1 MGENSVPGTGIKPE
15 KQQYQHT
22 LDRTQK
28 NDSRGYLI
36 MNDNDILLTQSDYR
50 KFDTAMLGRSLLL
63 DMEVGLPGGGVEPTP
78 DPRARVAVLGHGFQL
93 MGPIWR
99 NTVVVVSHLSFDA
112 SAQLRR
118 INFRINQKRCKLL

>member
-1 MGENSVPGTGIKPE
+1 
-15 KQQYQHT
+15 
-22 LDRTQK
+22 
-28 NDSRGYLI
+28 

-63 DMEVGLPGGGVEPTP
+63 DMEVGLPGVGVEPTP

-112 SAQLRR
+112 SAQLPR
-118 INFRINQKRCKLL
+118 INFRINQKRYKLL